1 MIREFKIYN
10 PGIWLASQLV
20 STNLMQRAHSSHS
33 EYSTHPLCSTSVAR
47 QRDMSSS
54 QNKGTGVRCDAL
66 VAF

>member
-47 QRDMSSS
+47 QRDVILTE
-54 QNKGTGVRCDAL
+54 QGNWGAL
-66 VAF
+66 